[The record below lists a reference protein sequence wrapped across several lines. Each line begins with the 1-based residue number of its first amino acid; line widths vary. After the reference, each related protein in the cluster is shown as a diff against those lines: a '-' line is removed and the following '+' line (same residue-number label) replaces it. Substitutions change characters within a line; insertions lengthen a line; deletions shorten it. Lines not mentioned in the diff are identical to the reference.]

1 MISRLLRRIH
11 HDFRYELT
19 TGQRSALVGYLSYS
33 VSILL
38 VRALT
43 TAIKGQRLRVHNINL
58 RGVHVHHYLPG
69 IALLTTS
76 GAFGVRGSDRPSVH
90 CMLGATYGVGCALVT
105 DELPLLLNLRDVYW
119 AREGRWAIDL
129 ALIIVAGFGAY
140 FSGIPLW
147 RGIRDEATTYSS
159 RKAAMVRRDKPSAQ
173 RSDGNSSQTPSQS
186 TG

>member
-1 MISRLLRRIH
+1 MINRLVRRIH
-11 HDFRYELT
+11 HDFRYELS
-19 TGQRSALVGYLSYS
+19 TGQRSALVAYLSYS

-43 TAIKGQRLRVHNINL
+43 TAIRGRRLSVHDINIH
-58 RGVHVHHYLPG
+58 GVHVHHYLPG

-90 CMLGATYGVGCALVT
+90 CELGATYGVGCALVT

-129 ALIIVAGFGAY
+129 ALTIVAGFGAY

-147 RGIRDEATTYSS
+147 RGIRDEAS
-159 RKAAMVRRDKPSAQ
+159 RYQAGKRRA
-173 RSDGNSSQTPSQS
+173 DGETDGKSSQTSSRS
-186 TG
+186 TS